1 MVILKIIY
9 MSKNNKLNRIPADMS
24 YKKVSLTVRKR
35 FTQNTIIES
44 DYSSMSKEIKPT
56 PEKLKR
62 SMFKTASKGI
72 VSALRKK

>member
-1 MVILKIIY
+1 
-9 MSKNNKLNRIPADMS
+9 MSKNDNIKHTYPDRS
-24 YKKVSLTVRKR
+24 YKKVNLNVRKR

-44 DYSSMSKEIKPT
+44 DYSSMSKDIKPT

-72 VSALRKK
+72 VSALHKK